1 MIKELSPKAQAFLD
15 ENRKSIEELL
25 FTLCGIPSPSNHE
38 EKRAEYIKQWL
49 ENIGAEGVYIDEA
62 LNVVFPYQCEGK
74 NELLAIMAHTDT
86 VFPDMEPFT
95 VKVDGNI
102 AACPGIGDD
111 TANVAIL
118 LTLIKYVVTNKLNAP
133 KGVLFVLNSGE
144 EGLGNLKGSRQI
156 VKDFG
161 DRISEFVSLDGSY
174 TGICNKSVG
183 SMRYKVEL
191 DTEGGHS
198 YGSFGN
204 RNAIQRLAAVIEKL
218 YEVEVP
224 HDGDSKTTY
233 NVGMISGGTSVNTIA
248 QHAEMLYE
256 YRSDSRICLETM
268 GKYFSEIIEEAKKDC
283 LNLKVTVL
291 GERPCMGDVDA
302 QRQEALM
309 QKVKQAIATRYHEE
323 VKTYPGSTDCNIPFS
338 VGIPSVCFGG
348 YIGKGAHTREVHIML
363 DSMVTGT
370 DIIAA
375 FLLDYFD

>member
-1 MIKELSPKAQAFLD
+1 MD

-25 FTLCGIPSPSNHE
+25 FTLFGIPSPSNHE

-156 VKDFG
+156 VKDFD

-204 RNAIQRLAAVIEKL
+204 RNAMQRLAAVIEKL

-302 QRQEALM
+302 QR
-309 QKVKQAIATRYHEE
+309 
-323 VKTYPGSTDCNIPFS
+323 
-338 VGIPSVCFGG
+338 
-348 YIGKGAHTREVHIML
+348 
-363 DSMVTGT
+363 
-370 DIIAA
+370 
-375 FLLDYFD
+375 

>member
-283 LNLKVTVL
+283 LNLTVTVL

-348 YIGKGAHTREVHIML
+348 YIGKGAHTREEHIML

>member
-1 MIKELSPKAQAFLD
+1 
-15 ENRKSIEELL
+15 
-25 FTLCGIPSPSNHE
+25 
-38 EKRAEYIKQWL
+38 
-49 ENIGAEGVYIDEA
+49 
-62 LNVVFPYQCEGK
+62 
-74 NELLAIMAHTDT
+74 
-86 VFPDMEPFT
+86 
-95 VKVDGNI
+95 
-102 AACPGIGDD
+102 
-111 TANVAIL
+111 
-118 LTLIKYVVTNKLNAP
+118 
-133 KGVLFVLNSGE
+133 
-144 EGLGNLKGSRQI
+144 
-156 VKDFG
+156 
-161 DRISEFVSLDGSY
+161 
-174 TGICNKSVG
+174 
-183 SMRYKVEL
+183 MRYKVEL

-233 NVGMISGGTSVNTIA
+233 NVGRISGGTSVNTIA

-283 LNLKVTVL
+283 LNLKLTVL

-348 YIGKGAHTREVHIML
+348 YIGKGAHTREEHIML